1 MPLTSRT
8 RFINPRLGT
17 YFGIFTSSLAALVL
31 LLIIFEQLGTSETIL
46 RWAMLLGPLGL
57 YTAIGVSVFTRE
69 PMEFFAAGR
78 RVPAGYTGLGIATA
92 TMGATGILAMTGI
105 FFLIGFDALCL
116 VTGGLAGFV
125 VMGVMIAPFLRKF
138 GAFTVPS
145 YLGRRFESRAVRI
158 LSAGLLAVPMLL
170 LLAAE
175 LRMGAFA
182 AAWLTGQPE
191 AMMAALLVLAITV
204 TVVLGGMRSL
214 TWSGSAQAIAAILA
228 LIVPVAIVAVMVTNF
243 PLPQLTNGPLLRV
256 LVYQEGAQGL
266 PLTSAPSFAFLLPG
280 EGFAPIAKRFTA
292 PFGSIGP
299 SAFVVATLTVLAGVA
314 ASPWLLPRVTLT
326 PGVYETR
333 KSLGWATVFFG
344 LVMLTAASVAVFM
357 RDFVMDVVK
366 NKDAAVLPHWMQQ
379 LVDLGFMRV
388 RDATTPLTF
397 TSFEFSRDTVLL
409 SLPIAAGLPDVFVYF
424 VAAGVV
430 AAALVAASAATV
442 ALGEILAEDALNGLS
457 WEPLPRRARV
467 LVGRVCIAGVAV
479 LGGAIAMLAPTDSVR
494 LLLWSLALTGSTLF
508 PVLVL
513 SIWWKRMNAFG
524 AIAGL
529 GCGFAVAVLTILAGE
544 AGVIGLDGALA
555 GILGLPAGALGAL
568 LASSATPGPTRSM
581 LELVHEIRVPGGEVI
596 YDREMRLL
604 RLKNR
609 EHA

>member
-191 AMMAALLVLAITV
+191 AMMVALLVLAITV

-366 NKDAAVLPHWMQQ
+366 HKDAAVLPHWMQQ

-424 VAAGVV
+424 AAAGVV

-467 LVGRVCIAGVAV
+467 LVGRVSIAGVAV

-568 LASSATPGPTRSM
+568 LVSSATPGPTRSM

>member
-1 MPLTSRT
+1 MSLTSRT
-8 RFINPRLGT
+8 RFVNPRLGT
-17 YFGIFTSSLAALVL
+17 YFGIFTSSLVALVL
-31 LLIIFEQLGTSETIL
+31 LLMIFEQLGTSDALL
-46 RWAMLLGPLGL
+46 RWAMLLGPIGL
-57 YTAIGVSVFTRE
+57 YAAIGVSVFTRE
-69 PMEFFAAGR
+69 PTEFFAAGR
-78 RVPAGYTGLGIATA
+78 RVPAGYTGLAIATT
-92 TMGATGILAMTGI
+92 TMGATGIVAMTGV

-116 VTGGLAGFV
+116 FIGGLAGFV
-125 VMGVMIAPFLRKF
+125 VMGVMVAPFLRKF

-145 YLGRRFESRAVRI
+145 YLGRRFESRSVRI

-170 LLAAE
+170 LIAAE
-175 LRMGAFA
+175 LRMGAFV
-182 AAWLTGQPE
+182 AAWLTGQSQGL
-191 AMMAALLVLAITV
+191 MMLLLVLAIIV

-243 PLPQLTNGPLLRV
+243 PLPQLTHGPLLRA
-256 LVYQEGAQGL
+256 LVHLEGAEGV
-266 PLTSAPSFAFLLPG
+266 PLTQAPGLTFLLPG

-299 SAFVVATLTVLAGVA
+299 TAFVVAMLTVLAGVA

-344 LVMLTAASVAVFM
+344 LVMLTAASVSVFM
-357 RDFVMDVVK
+357 RDFVMDAIRAS
-366 NKDAAVLPHWMQQ
+366 DLSVLPGWMQH
-379 LVDLGFMRV
+379 LIDLGFMRV
-388 RDATTPLTF
+388 SETAQAMKF
-397 TSFEFSRDTVLL
+397 TSFEFRRDTVLL
-409 SLPIAAGLPDVFVYF
+409 SLPIAAGLPDVFAYF
-424 VAAGVV
+424 AAAGVV

-442 ALGEILAEDALNGLS
+442 ALGDVLAEDALNGLS

-467 LVGRVCIAGVAV
+467 LVGRVAIAAVAL
-479 LGGAIAMLAPTDSVR
+479 LGGAIAMLAPTDSIR

-529 GCGFAVAVLTILAGE
+529 ACGFAVAVLTILAGE

-568 LASSATPGPTRSM
+568 LASSATPGPSRTM
-581 LELVHEIRVPGGEVI
+581 LELVHEIRIPGGEVV

-609 EHA
+609 EHG